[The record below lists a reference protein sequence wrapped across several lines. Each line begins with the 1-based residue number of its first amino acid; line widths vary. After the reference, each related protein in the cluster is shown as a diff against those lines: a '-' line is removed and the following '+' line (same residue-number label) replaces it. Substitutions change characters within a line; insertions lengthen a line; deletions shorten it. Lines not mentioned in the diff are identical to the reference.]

1 MHFENFLF
9 SEGNFTG
16 YLDFD
21 LSQKNIRI
29 FDLCYFLAGLLAE
42 EGDTAF
48 TKEEWLRAVKAAL
61 EGYESVSGLTA
72 EEKRAVPWVMEAI
85 EILFAAFFIGLK
97 DSRGA
102 EEACRILHFVQ
113 DCEAGL
119 KGIAG

>member
-1 MHFENFLF
+1 M
-9 SEGNFTG
+9 
-16 YLDFD
+16 
-21 LSQKNIRI
+21 
-29 FDLCYFLAGLLAE
+29 
-42 EGDTAF
+42 
-48 TKEEWLRAVKAAL
+48 KAAL
-61 EGYESVSGLTA
+61 EGYESVSGLTG

-102 EEACRILHFVQ
+102 EEACRIFHFIQ